1 MERTWYAFYD
11 QEVPKTI
18 TYPMP
23 IPNELLNR
31 NAKNHPEKPFLI
43 NKDEKLSYYECN
55 SMARRLANGLL
66 RLGVKKGDRVT
77 LMMPNIPQ
85 YPLSLLA
92 CYKIGA
98 IAVPTNPQFT
108 VHELT
113 GQFKDSGTETVV
125 VMASFADKA
134 IKIRDAGS
142 TAVKRIII
150 VPGPGYSSALESV
163 PVTFDYNFLLAESA
177 DHEPDIVV
185 EPEDIA
191 VLQYTGG
198 TTGIPKGCVI
208 THANMAVAAKQ
219 VGIWYGAGIPSGQ
232 IRTLATIPLYHSY
245 GRACNIDLALFSA
258 GTIVLVAQP
267 TTDNI
272 LEAINQHEPNIWA
285 AVPAMIHGLI
295 NHPDTGKSKIRS
307 MKEILSGGSPLAVEI
322 LRKFEELSGAPVIE
336 GFGLSEVPYGI
347 AYNPVNGVHKPGSV
361 GVPMPTVDIRIVDVE
376 TGTKDM
382 PTGESGEMIFKTPQ
396 VMSGYWNNPEET
408 ANILKEGWLY
418 TGDIGYMDED
428 GYIFI
433 VDRKKD
439 VLLCSGFNVYPR
451 EIDEVL
457 YTNPK
462 VFEACTIGVPD
473 EKRGETVKAYVI
485 LKPGETITEQELIDY
500 CRERLAPYKA
510 PKILE
515 FIDQLPRTSLGKPDR
530 EALRALDEAKRKQS

>member
-1 MERTWYAFYD
+1 MERPWYAFYD
-11 QEVPKTI
+11 QEVPRAL
-18 TYPMP
+18 TYPIP
-23 IPNELLNR
+23 IPNELFNR
-31 NAKNHPEKPFLI
+31 NTENHPDKPFLI
-43 NKDEKLSYYECN
+43 FEDEKLSYRECN

-113 GQFKDSGTETVV
+113 GQFADSGTETVV
-125 VMASFADKA
+125 VTAAFADKV
-134 IKIRDAGS
+134 IKIRNAES
-142 TAVKRIII
+142 TGVKRII
-150 VPGPGYSSALESV
+150 VVPYPGPGSNLESM
-163 PVTFDYNFLLAESA
+163 PETYEFDSLLAENA
-177 DHEPDIVV
+177 DQEPDIVV
-185 EPEDIA
+185 EMEDLA

-198 TTGIPKGCVI
+198 TTGIPKGCMI
-208 THANMAVAAKQ
+208 TQANMAVAANQ

-245 GRACNIDLALFSA
+245 GRACNIDLSLFLA
-258 GTIVLVAQP
+258 GTIVLVPQP
-267 TTDNI
+267 TTNNI
-272 LEAINQHEPNIWA
+272 LEAINKHEPNIWA
-285 AVPAMIHGLI
+285 AVPAMIHGII
-295 NHPDTGKSKIRS
+295 NHPDTGRSRIRS
-307 MKEILSGGSPLAVEI
+307 VKEVLSGGSPLAVEV
-322 LRKFEELSGAPVIE
+322 LRKFEAMSGAPIIE

-361 GVPMPTVDIRIVDVE
+361 GVPMPNVDVRIVDVD
-376 TGTKDM
+376 TGSKYM
-382 PTGESGEMIFKTPQ
+382 PSGEPGEMIFKTPQ
-396 VMSGYWNNPEET
+396 AVSGYWNNPEET
-408 ANILKEGWLY
+408 ADVLRDGWLY
-418 TGDIGYMDED
+418 TGDIGYMDKD

-462 VFEACTIGVPD
+462 VLEACTIGVPD
-473 EKRGETVKAYVI
+473 EKRGETVKSYVI
-485 LKPGETITEQELIDY
+485 LKPGESMTEQELITY

-515 FIDQLPRTSLGKPDR
+515 FIGQLPRTSLGKPDR
-530 EALRALDEAKRKQS
+530 KALRALDEATRKQS

>member
-1 MERTWYAFYD
+1 MERPWYAFYD
-11 QEVPKTI
+11 KEVPKTLI
-18 TYPMP
+18 YPIP
-23 IPNELLNR
+23 LPNELFNR
-31 NAKNHPEKPFLI
+31 NAKSHPDKPFLI
-43 NKDEKLSYYECN
+43 YQDEKLSYQECN
-55 SMARRLANGLL
+55 SLARRLANGLL

-85 YPLSLLA
+85 YPLILLA

-113 GQFKDSGTETVV
+113 GQFKDSGTETVAV
-125 VMASFADKA
+125 RASFADKV
-134 IKIRDAGS
+134 IKIRNAGS
-142 TAVKRIII
+142 TRVKRIII
-150 VPGPGYSSALESV
+150 VPDPGAGSNLESM
-163 PVTFDYNFLLAESA
+163 PETYGFDTLLAESA
-177 DHEPDIVV
+177 DLEPDIVV
-185 EPEDIA
+185 EPEDLA

-198 TTGIPKGCVI
+198 TTGIPKGCMI

-245 GRACNIDLALFSA
+245 GRACNIDLSLFSA
-258 GTIVLVAQP
+258 GTIVLVTQP

-272 LEAINQHEPNIWA
+272 LAAINQHQPNIWA
-285 AVPAMIHGLI
+285 AVPAMIHGII

-307 MKEILSGGSPLAVEI
+307 VKEVLSGGSPLALEI
-322 LRKFEELSGAPVIE
+322 LRKFEELSGAPIIE

-361 GVPMPTVDIRIVDVE
+361 GVPMPNVDVRIVDVE

-382 PTGESGEMIFKTPQ
+382 PAGEPGEMIFKTPQ
-396 VMSGYWNNPEET
+396 AVSGYWNNPEET
-408 ANILKEGWLY
+408 ACVLRDGWLY

-462 VFEACTIGVPD
+462 VLEACTIGVPD
-473 EKRGETVKAYVI
+473 EKRGETVKSYVI
-485 LKPGETITEQELIDY
+485 LKPGESATEQELITY

-515 FIDQLPRTSLGKPDR
+515 FIGQLPRTPLGKPDR
-530 EALRALDEAKRKQS
+530 KALRALDEAERKQS

>member
-1 MERTWYAFYD
+1 MDRPWYAFYD
-11 QEVPKTI
+11 QEVPKTL
-18 TYPMP
+18 TYPIP
-23 IPNELLNR
+23 LPNELFNR
-31 NAKNHPEKPFLI
+31 NTKAYPDRPFLI
-43 NKDEKLSYYECN
+43 FEDEKLSYRESN
-55 SMARRLANGLL
+55 SMARRLAGGLI

-113 GQFKDSGTETVV
+113 GQFRDSGTETVV
-125 VMASFADKA
+125 VSAAFVDKV
-134 IKIRDAGS
+134 IKIRDEGN
-142 TAVKRIII
+142 TGLKRIII
-150 VPGPGYSSALESV
+150 VPYPGAGNSFAGAPETYEFAA
-163 PVTFDYNFLLAESA
+163 LLAANA
-177 DHEPDIVV
+177 DREPDIVV
-185 EPEDIA
+185 EPEDLA

-198 TTGIPKGCVI
+198 TTGIPKGCMI
-208 THANMAVAAKQ
+208 TQANMAVAAKQ
-219 VGIWYGAGIPSGQ
+219 VGIWYGAGIPDGQ

-245 GRACNIDLALFSA
+245 GRACNIDLSLHSA
-258 GTIVLVAQP
+258 GTIVLVPQP
-267 TTDNI
+267 TTDHI
-272 LEAINQHEPNIWA
+272 LHTINKHEPNIWA
-285 AVPAMIHGLI
+285 AVPAMIHGII
-295 NHPDTGKSKIRS
+295 NHPDTGRSKIRS
-307 MKEILSGGSPLAVEI
+307 VQKVLSGGSPLALEV
-322 LRKFEELSGAPVIE
+322 LRKFEEMSGAPIIE

-361 GVPMPTVDIRIVDVE
+361 GVPMPNVDVRIVDVE
-376 TGTKDM
+376 TGLKDM
-382 PTGESGEMIFKTPQ
+382 PTGEPGEMIFKTPQ
-396 VMSGYWNNPEET
+396 DVSGYWNNPEET
-408 ANILKEGWLY
+408 TEVLRGGWLY

-462 VFEACTIGVPD
+462 VLEACTIGVPD
-473 EKRGETVKAYVI
+473 EKRGETVKSYVI
-485 LKPGETITEQELIDY
+485 LKPGESATEQELIDY

-515 FIDQLPRTSLGKPDR
+515 FIGQLPRTSMGKPDR
-530 EALRALDEAKRKQS
+530 KALRALDEAKRKQA

>member
-1 MERTWYAFYD
+1 VERPWYAFYD
-11 QEVPKTI
+11 QDVPKTI
-18 TYPMP
+18 MYPMP
-23 IPNELLNR
+23 IPNELFKR
-31 NAKNHPEKPFLI
+31 NAKNHPDKPFLI
-43 NKDEKLSYYECN
+43 FNEEKLVYHECN
-55 SMARRLANGLL
+55 SMACRLANGLL

-85 YPLSLLA
+85 YPLTLLA

-125 VMASFADKA
+125 VVSSFAEKA

-142 TAVKRIII
+142 TSVKRIIA
-150 VPGPGYSSALESV
+150 VPGPGSSSVLESV
-163 PVTFDYNFLLAESA
+163 PATLDYDVLLAESE
-177 DHEPDIVV
+177 DQEPDIVV
-185 EPEDIA
+185 EPENIA

-198 TTGIPKGCVI
+198 TTGVPKGCII
-208 THANMAVAAKQ
+208 THADMAVAAKQ
-219 VGIWYGAGIPSGQ
+219 VALWYGAGIPSGQ

-258 GTIVLVAQP
+258 GTIVLVTQP
-267 TTDNI
+267 TADNI
-272 LEAINQHEPNIWA
+272 LEAVNQHEPNIWA
-285 AVPAMIHGLI
+285 AVPAMIHGII
-295 NHPDTGKSKIRS
+295 NHPDASKSKIGS
-307 MKEILSGGSPLAVEI
+307 VKEVLSGGSSLAVEI
-322 LRKFEELSGAPVIE
+322 LMRFEELSGAPIIE
-336 GFGLSEVPYGI
+336 GLGMSEVPYAI

-361 GVPMPTVDIRIVDVE
+361 GVPMPYVDIRIVDLE
-376 TGTKDM
+376 NGTKDM
-382 PTGESGEMIFKTPQ
+382 PTGEPGEIIFKTPRI
-396 VMSGYWNNPEET
+396 MSGYWHNPEET
-408 ANILKEGWLY
+408 ANVLRDGWLY

-473 EKRGETVKAYVI
+473 EKRGETVKSYVI
-485 LKPGETITEQELIDY
+485 LKPGETITEQKLIDY

-515 FIDQLPRTSLGKPDR
+515 FIGQLPRTSLDKPDR
-530 EALRALDEAKRKQS
+530 VALRALDEAKRKQS